1 MCQTTVITNKV
12 ERLSKRSYSH
22 RLDMAVPNRYHVSQL
37 VRLNRELD
45 GLYELIYNDWRTI
58 TEEDYKMFGGRW
70 VGINCDT

>member
-58 TEEDYKMFGGRW
+58 TEEDYKMFGGRIY
-70 VGINCDT
+70 G